1 MEDTIFLLVKVK
13 IKTSYQSIHDAIAE
27 LQTETD
33 YSIGSTE
40 NVQVI
45 ETQIIDLKTKN

>member
-13 IKTSYQSIHDAIAE
+13 IKTSYLSIHEAIAE

-40 NVQVI
+40 HVQVI
-45 ETQIIDLKTKN
+45 ETEIMDLKTKK